1 MATEDRG
8 FASMDR
14 NKQREI
20 ASKGGRA
27 AHKKGAAHEWTREEA
42 QAAGRK
48 GGLAR
53 HRNAKNPAP
62 ATAVEQSAADQ
73 NAGDQSVAP
82 AAGDQNTQA

>member
-1 MATEDRG
+1 MHRTSVEGFPMATEDRG

-14 NKQREI
+14 KRQRDI
-20 ASKGGRA
+20 ASKGGKA

-53 HRNAKNPAP
+53 HRKPQIGAAP
-62 ATAVEQSAADQ
+62 AGEEQS
-73 NAGDQSVAP
+73 SPP
-82 AAGDQNTQA
+82 A

>member
-1 MATEDRG
+1 MAVEDRG
-8 FASMDR
+8 FASMER

-42 QAAGRK
+42 QVAGRK

-53 HRNAKNPAP
+53 HGKSAPPVPVPPA
-62 ATAVEQSAADQ
+62 QSADEEPSPLTSQ
-73 NAGDQSVAP
+73 AGTP
-82 AAGDQNTQA
+82 

>member
-1 MATEDRG
+1 MAVEDRG

-42 QAAGRK
+42 QVAGRK

-53 HRNAKNPAP
+53 HGKTAP
-62 ATAVEQSAADQ
+62 AVPVEKAQSADEEPSPLTSQ
-73 NAGDQSVAP
+73 AGTP
-82 AAGDQNTQA
+82 